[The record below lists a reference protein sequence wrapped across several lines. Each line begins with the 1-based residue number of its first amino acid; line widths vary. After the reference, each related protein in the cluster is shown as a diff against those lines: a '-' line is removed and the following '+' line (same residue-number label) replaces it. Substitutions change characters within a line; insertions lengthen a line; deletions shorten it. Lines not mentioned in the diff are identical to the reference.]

1 MHHKLMEGVMKNFL
15 LKALI
20 GVLVLSLPAVATAR
34 DLEYEVGKLIGEIEV
49 QEIDIL
55 NQSSLPHINQILLL
69 IEESVFEPAIAS
81 LAQSIQ
87 EETGMVDQ
95 SYCLLN
101 LDIKDMGMDTILEY
115 RAGDLYPTDKYI
127 PMGVVLALEKCN
139 VIQKEE
145 RRSLYEFFSDVMMAR
160 TEEYSYSDW
169 VEDVNAKE
177 K

>member
-1 MHHKLMEGVMKNFL
+1 MEGTMKSFL
-15 LKALI
+15 LKTMV
-20 GVLVLSLPAVATAR
+20 GVLCFCLSSLALAR
-34 DLEYEVGKLIGEIEV
+34 DMEHEVGKLIGEIEV
-49 QEIDIL
+49 QEMDIL

-69 IEESVFEPAIAS
+69 IEESVFEPAITS

-101 LDIKDMGMDTILEY
+101 LDVQSIGMETILEY
-115 RAGDLYPTDKYI
+115 RAGDLYPTDRYI
-127 PMGVVLALEKCN
+127 PMGVTLALEKCQ

-145 RRSLYEFFSDVMMAR
+145 RRSLYEFFSTSMI
-160 TEEYSYSDW
+160 TEEEYSYSDW
-169 VEDVNAKE
+169 VEDVNLKE

>member
-1 MHHKLMEGVMKNFL
+1 MKSFL
-15 LKALI
+15 LKTMV
-20 GVLVLSLPAVATAR
+20 GVLCFCLSSLALAR
-34 DLEYEVGKLIGEIEV
+34 DMEHEVGKLIGEIEV

-69 IEESVFEPAIAS
+69 IEESVFEPAITS

-115 RAGDLYPTDKYI
+115 RAGELYPTDKYI

-145 RRSLYEFFSDVMMAR
+145 RRSLYEFFSSIMVDG

>member
-34 DLEYEVGKLIGEIEV
+34 DMNYEVAQVIGEIEV
-49 QEIDIL
+49 QEMDIL

-69 IEESVFEPAIAS
+69 IEESVFEPAITS

-101 LDIKDMGMDTILEY
+101 LDVKTIGMDTILEY
-115 RAGDLYPTDKYI
+115 RAGALEPTDRYI
-127 PMGVVLALEKCN
+127 PMGVALALEKCQ
-139 VIQKEE
+139 VIQKED
-145 RRSLYEFFSDVMMAR
+145 RRSLYEFFSTSMI
-160 TEEYSYSDW
+160 TEEEYSYSDW
-169 VEDVNAKE
+169 EEDVKAKE